1 MSAPIHGESMFELF
15 VRRVTASGEAPALW
29 TYEAGEFRSCTWKD
43 LAADVA
49 AVAAS
54 LRRLGVAPG
63 DRVAVE
69 LPNCHEWI
77 VADLALAAVGAV
89 SVPLHVTYKTEERH
103 RLLKH
108 SGAKR
113 SIRSLAEGD
122 PTQPAGDN
130 ENVRLIDWIECS
142 ELESWEFLTVDAAD
156 LCDFA
161 PPDPASLATIV
172 YTSGT
177 TGEPKGVMLSHS
189 NLAFDALALVEAFE
203 DSAADRRLT
212 FLPFSHL
219 YARTCDLYTWIILGN
234 ELVLARSRETILDDC
249 KLMRPTLINGVPYF
263 YQKVAD
269 AVRAQGKINEPGA
282 LQAMLGGRIK
292 MCASGGAALADY
304 AAEIFAQQETPIR
317 NGYGLS
323 ESAPVITASSKK
335 VYRRGSVGKAL
346 PRVEV
351 RIADDGEV
359 LTRGPHIMQGYYRDE
374 AATAAVIDSDGWL
387 HTGDLGRLD
396 EDNFLFI
403 TGRKKELI
411 VTATGKKV
419 APGQIESAL
428 ASDPLIAQA
437 IVIGEGR
444 NFLTALIVPDPDEL
458 RREIRRQHLWVFSR
472 RGALR
477 HRKVLATYR
486 ERINHLL
493 ADHPKHE
500 QIARFTL
507 MGRGFTPDSGEMTP
521 KLSLRRELIQQNCAA
536 EINAMYR

>member
-1 MSAPIHGESMFELF
+1 MAAPIQGDSMFELF
-15 VRRVTASGEAPALW
+15 VRRVAISGEAPALW
-29 TYEAGEFRSCTWKD
+29 TYEEGQFRSCTWND

-54 LRRLGVAPG
+54 LRRLGVSPG
-63 DRVAVE
+63 ERVAVE

-77 VADLALAAVGAV
+77 VADLAIAAIGAV
-89 SVPLHVTYKTEERH
+89 SVPLHVTYKSEERI
-103 RLLKH
+103 RLLEH

-113 SIRSLAEGD
+113 SIRALGGELFEPAYNNDDVSLVD
-122 PTQPAGDN
+122 
-130 ENVRLIDWIECS
+130 LIGCS
-142 ELESWEFLTVDAAD
+142 EIESWEFLTVDAAP
-156 LCDFA
+156 LA
-161 PPDPASLATIV
+161 PFSSPKPEDLATIV

-177 TGEPKGVMLSHS
+177 TGHPKGVMLSHR
-189 NLAFDALALVEAFE
+189 NLAFDALALVEAFD
-203 DSAADRRLT
+203 DSSEDRRLT

-269 AVRAQGKINEPGA
+269 AVRAEGKIDQPGT
-282 LQAMLGGRIK
+282 LQKMLGGRIK
-292 MCASGGAALADY
+292 MFACGGAPLADY
-304 AAEIFAQQETPIR
+304 AADIFAKQESPVR

-323 ESAPVITASSKK
+323 ESAPVISASSRRI
-335 VYRRGSVGKAL
+335 YRPRSVGRAL
-346 PRVEV
+346 PGVEV

-359 LTRGPHIMQGYYRDE
+359 LTRGPHVMQGYYKDA
-374 AATAAVIDSDGWL
+374 AATAEVIDGDGWL
-387 HTGDLGRLD
+387 HTGDLGHLD
-396 EDNFLFI
+396 DDQFLFI

-419 APGQIESAL
+419 APAQIESAL

-437 IVIGEGR
+437 IVVGEGK
-444 NFLTALIVPDPDEL
+444 NFLAALVVPNPEAL
-458 RREIRRQHLWVFSR
+458 REFIRQKRLWVFSK

-477 HRKVLATYR
+477 HRKVLAVYR
-486 ERINHLL
+486 ERIDRLL

-500 QIARFTL
+500 QIVRFTL
-507 MGRGFTPDSGEMTP
+507 LGRGFTPDSGEMTP

-536 EINAMYR
+536 EIAALYR

>member
-1 MSAPIHGESMFELF
+1 MSASIQGDSMFELF
-15 VRRVTASGEAPALW
+15 VRRVAVSGDAPALW
-29 TYEAGEFRSCTWKD
+29 TFEQGEFRSCTWDD

-54 LRRLGVAPG
+54 LRRLGISPG

-69 LPNCHEWI
+69 LPNCHQWI
-77 VADLALAAVGAV
+77 VSDLALAAVGAV
-89 SVPLHVTYKTEERH
+89 SVPLHVTYKSEERL
-103 RLLKH
+103 RLLEH
-108 SGAKR
+108 CGAR
-113 SIRSLAEGD
+113 YSIRSLSEDWEESGSTSED
-122 PTQPAGDN
+122 
-130 ENVRLIDWIECS
+130 VSLIDLIGAA
-142 ELESWEFLTVDAAD
+142 ELESWDFLTVDAASLD
-156 LCDFA
+156 DCSF
-161 PPDPASLATIV
+161 PAAESLATIV

-177 TGEPKGVMLSHS
+177 TGHPKGVMLSHR
-189 NLAFDALALVEAFE
+189 NLAFDALALVKAFD
-203 DSAADRRLT
+203 DSAEDRRLT

-269 AVRAQGKINEPGA
+269 AVRGQGKIDDPGA
-282 LQAMLGGRIK
+282 LQKMLGGRIK
-292 MCASGGAALADY
+292 MFACGGAPLADY
-304 AAEIFAQQETPIR
+304 AADIFAKQESPIR

-323 ESAPVITASSKK
+323 ESAPVISASSKK
-335 VYRRGSVGKAL
+335 SYRPRAVGKAL
-346 PRVEV
+346 PGVEV
-351 RIADDGEV
+351 RIAEDGEV
-359 LTRGPHIMQGYYRDE
+359 LTRGPHVMMGYYHDE
-374 AATAAVIDSDGWL
+374 AATAEVIDADGWL
-387 HTGDLGRLD
+387 HTGDFGHLD
-396 EDNFLFI
+396 VDDFLFI

-419 APGQIESAL
+419 APAQIESVL

-444 NFLTALIVPDPDEL
+444 NYLTALIVPDPDEL
-458 RREIRRQHLWVFSR
+458 RREISRKRLWVFSK

-486 ERINHLL
+486 ERIDRLL

-500 QIARFTL
+500 QIAKFTL

-521 KLSLRRELIQQNCAA
+521 KLSLRRELIQNNCAA
-536 EINAMYR
+536 EIAAMYR

>member
-1 MSAPIHGESMFELF
+1 MSAPIHGDSIFELF
-15 VRRVTASGEAPALW
+15 VRRAMISGETPALW
-29 TYEAGEFRSCTWKD
+29 TFEQGEFRSCTWDD

-54 LRRLGVAPG
+54 FRRLGVSPG

-77 VADLALAAVGAV
+77 IADLAIAAVGAV
-89 SVPLHVTYKTEERH
+89 SVPLHVSYRTEERL
-103 RLLKH
+103 RLLEH
-108 SGAKR
+108 CGAKYSLR
-113 SIRSLAEGD
+113 SFGEDWEESGSTTEDVSLVD
-122 PTQPAGDN
+122 LVDQT
-130 ENVRLIDWIECS
+130 
-142 ELESWEFLTVDAAD
+142 ELESWDFLTVDAAP
-156 LCDFA
+156 LTEFSL
-161 PPDPASLATIV
+161 PRPDDLATIV

-177 TGEPKGVMLSHS
+177 TGHPKGVMLSHG
-189 NLAFDALALVEAFE
+189 NLAFDALALVEAFD
-203 DSAADRRLT
+203 DSSEDRRLT

-269 AVRAQGKINEPGA
+269 AVRAQGKIEEPGT
-282 LQAMLGGRIK
+282 LQKMLGGRIK
-292 MCASGGAALADY
+292 MFASGGAALADY
-304 AAEIFAQQETPIR
+304 AADIFAKQDSPIR

-323 ESAPVITASSKK
+323 ESAPVITASSRKI
-335 VYRRGSVGKAL
+335 YRPRSVGRAL
-346 PRVEV
+346 PGVEV

-359 LTRGPHIMQGYYRDE
+359 LTRGPHVMQGYYHDE
-374 AATAAVIDSDGWL
+374 AATAAVIDEQGWL
-387 HTGDLGRLD
+387 QTGDLGHLD

-419 APGQIESAL
+419 APAQIESVL

-444 NFLTALIVPDPDEL
+444 NFLTALIVPEPDVL
-458 RREIRRQHLWVFSR
+458 REFIRLERLWVFSK

-486 ERINHLL
+486 ERIDRLL

-521 KLSLRRELIQQNCAA
+521 KLSLRRDLIQRNCAA
-536 EINAMYR
+536 EIEAMYR